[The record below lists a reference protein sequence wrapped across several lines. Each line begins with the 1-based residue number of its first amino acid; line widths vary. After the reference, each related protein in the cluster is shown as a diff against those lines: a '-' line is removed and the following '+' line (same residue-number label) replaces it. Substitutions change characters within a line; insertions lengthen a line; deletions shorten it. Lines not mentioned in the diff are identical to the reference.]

1 MTSLFTRVLLMQ
13 NVNTK
18 SEKPILSG
26 DQDGLHSGSQVPGGL
41 LHDPLCGDQVNDD
54 VGCLIEV
61 LLGPIMVSQ
70 LLAL

>member
-1 MTSLFTRVLLMQ
+1 
-13 NVNTK
+13 
-18 SEKPILSG
+18 
-26 DQDGLHSGSQVPGGL
+26 VPGGL